1 MLEDSYFCW
10 GTLVF
15 EGDPKVITEVSQNH
29 MQGMNDSDVTSVRI
43 MNQLVLQMPRNFGEF
58 FPNLE
63 GLAVLYSQ
71 LEEISKDDLRNLP
84 RLRQLDLFENNI
96 RSLDSNLL
104 KGNPLLEAFSVYNNP
119 VQRVGL
125 KAFDNLPLLTSLH
138 FSLTRCINEK
148 ADESRLAV
156 ENLIFNLAVYCP
168 PTLEMIESDI
178 LTGFKFQRTID
189 LQIADRVNPLANQI
203 YLMDQLLHLHENRIE
218 QLEQEVRDLK
228 ETTVCPI
235 EKN

>member
-1 MLEDSYFCW
+1 MLEDTYFCL

-15 EGDPKVITEVSQNH
+15 QGDPKVITEVSQNH
-29 MQGMNDSDVTSVRI
+29 MQGMNDSDVASVMI
-43 MNQLVLQMPRNFGEF
+43 MNQIVPQMPRNLGEF

-63 GLAVLYSQ
+63 GLAVVFSQ
-71 LEEISKDDLRNLP
+71 LEEISKDDLSNLP

-104 KGNPLLEAFSVYNNP
+104 RGNPLLEAFSVYSNP
-119 VQRVGL
+119 IRRVGL
-125 KAFDNLPLLTSLH
+125 KAFDNLPMLTSLH
-138 FSLTRCINEK
+138 FSLTRCINER

-178 LTGFKFQRTID
+178 LTGSKFQRTID
-189 LQIADRVNPLANQI
+189 LQIADRVNPLTYQI
-203 YLMDQLLHLHENRIE
+203 YLMDQLLHLHEDRIA
-218 QLEQEVRDLK
+218 QLEQQVRDLK
-228 ETTVCPI
+228 ETTESPV